1 MALGIGIG
9 LVRLLSTFLQGTRAG
24 SWEFYP
30 ACTKPVSRES
40 FPLFYTG
47 LRELMYLSRITGP
60 EYISM
65 VAAETEAPRK
75 ILPPAFRSFVWRI
88 LAFFVGSSLC
98 MGIVIP
104 YNDSTLLG
112 ILEGTVSGSG
122 TGAAS

>member
-1 MALGIGIG
+1 ML
-9 LVRLLSTFLQGTRAG
+9 T
-24 SWEFYP
+24 
-30 ACTKPVSRES
+30 ES
-40 FPLFYTG
+40 
-47 LRELMYLSRITGP
+47 SICGP

-65 VAAETEAPRK
+65 VAAETENPRK

-88 LAFFVGSSLC
+88 LLFFVGSALC

-112 ILEGTVSGSG
+112 ILGGDLSGSG